1 MIPIMSVVNL
11 DDYRAPNT
19 TGPFTITFIGF
30 NFTTPEGRQDR
41 LTVNLT
47 GEQVNPLE
55 IIASVREQGG
65 LYLPPQNGE
74 EFCWFLPWLCAAVRI
89 SPART

>member
-1 MIPIMSVVNL
+1 MSVVNL

-47 GEQVNPLE
+47 VEPGNPAE
-55 IIASVREQGG
+55 IIKAVREQGG
-65 LYLPPQNGE
+65 HYLPAQDGE
-74 EFCWFLPWLCAAVRI
+74 EFVWFLPWPCAAVRI
-89 SPART
+89 SPAKT